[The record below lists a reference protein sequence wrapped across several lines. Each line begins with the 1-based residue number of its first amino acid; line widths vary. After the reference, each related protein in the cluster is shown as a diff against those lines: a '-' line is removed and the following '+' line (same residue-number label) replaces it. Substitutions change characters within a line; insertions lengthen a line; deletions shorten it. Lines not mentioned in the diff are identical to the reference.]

1 MNEIKMEV
9 YQNLL
14 EGIQGRWKCTSA
26 VNQITVEFLNLDFS
40 LLISENL
47 ISRSGEG
54 EQFWPSICD
63 FELVG
68 SIKDGYFYREDGCFM
83 QVKSISQD
91 QLAIELSHKNS
102 EGQLNTYLFNFEKE
116 LD

>member
-1 MNEIKMEV
+1 MEV
-9 YQNLL
+9 YHNLL
-14 EGIQGRWKCTSA
+14 EGIQGKWNCIKA
-26 VNQITVEFLNLDFS
+26 INQQSEQNLNIEFS

-47 ISRSGEG
+47 ISRSGQGDEY
-54 EQFWPSICD
+54 WPSICN

-83 QVKSISQD
+83 QVKSLTED
-91 QLAIELSHKNS
+91 RMVIELAHRNPQG
-102 EGQLNTYLFNFEKE
+102 ELNINIFSFEKV

>member
-1 MNEIKMEV
+1 MEV
-9 YQNLL
+9 NNRDLL
-14 EGIQGRWKCTSA
+14 ESIQGKWKCSKA
-26 VNQITVEFLNLDFS
+26 NNLITENSLDTGFS

-47 ISRSGEG
+47 ISRMGEG
-54 EQFWPSICD
+54 DQLWPSICN

-83 QVKSISQD
+83 QVKSLSD
-91 QLAIELSHKNS
+91 EQLVIELSHKNH
-102 EGQLNTYLFNFEKE
+102 EGKLNTYLFNFEKE